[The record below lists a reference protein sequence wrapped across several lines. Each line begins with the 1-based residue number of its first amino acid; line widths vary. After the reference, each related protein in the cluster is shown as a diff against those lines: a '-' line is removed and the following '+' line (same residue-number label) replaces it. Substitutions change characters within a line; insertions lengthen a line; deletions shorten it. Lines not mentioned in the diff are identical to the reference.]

1 MLSLHI
7 QANQSFISLLDAT
20 EEWLY
25 DEGEDQPKK
34 VYVERLKELKC
45 HGDPV
50 VERQKEHA
58 HRDGAFDLLGRTIVH
73 YEKIL
78 SEYVAEVIVIIII
91 IIIIIISLKIE
102 LNYYNYR
109 MRNITTYHHLIW
121 TK

>member
-1 MLSLHI
+1 M
-7 QANQSFISLLDAT
+7 
-20 EEWLY
+20 Y

-34 VYVERLKELKC
+34 VYVERLKELKS

-50 VERQKEHA
+50 VERQKEHT
-58 HRDGAFDLLGRTIVH
+58 HRDGAFDLLARTIVH

-78 SEYVAEVIVIIII
+78 SEYVAEVIIMIIII
-91 IIIIIISLKIE
+91 IIII
-102 LNYYNYR
+102 LNCR